1 MGLFSFL
8 QTKDINSGV
17 RSFLSTEGAVLLDVR
32 TPEEYAE
39 GHIVGSKNIPLQSI
53 EKTESVITD
62 KSTPLFVHCRS
73 GARSAPPVPSP
84 SLNSALII
92 GFCPQYSRSPFPAGS
107 FEQWLAS
114 IYSLQIGCIP

>member
-53 EKTESVITD
+53 EKTE
-62 KSTPLFVHCRS
+62 
-73 GARSAPPVPSP
+73 
-84 SLNSALII
+84 
-92 GFCPQYSRSPFPAGS
+92 
-107 FEQWLAS
+107 
-114 IYSLQIGCIP
+114 

>member
-62 KSTPLFVHCRS
+62 KILRFLFIAEAVQEAHRQQAFS
-73 GARSAPPVPSP
+73 KEWD
-84 SLNSALII
+84 I
-92 GFCPQYSRSPFPAGS
+92 
-107 FEQWLAS
+107 
-114 IYSLQIGCIP
+114 QI